1 MKASEPKHSSLIL
14 FRDEKCNHQ
23 LACVLLVFFL
33 FLPPPQKKIQSE
45 YSIKGAN
52 LLFREAWKM
61 HVNCG
66 RLAPFLANV
75 AGLGEAGGKVR
86 Y

>member
-1 MKASEPKHSSLIL
+1 MKASEPKHSCLIL

-23 LACVLLVFFL
+23 LACVLFFCFVL
-33 FLPPPQKKIQSE
+33 FLPPPPKIWSE

-52 LLFREAWKM
+52 LLFGDAWKM
-61 HVNCG
+61 QVNCG

-75 AGLGEAGGKVR
+75 PGLGEARGGVR
-86 Y
+86 